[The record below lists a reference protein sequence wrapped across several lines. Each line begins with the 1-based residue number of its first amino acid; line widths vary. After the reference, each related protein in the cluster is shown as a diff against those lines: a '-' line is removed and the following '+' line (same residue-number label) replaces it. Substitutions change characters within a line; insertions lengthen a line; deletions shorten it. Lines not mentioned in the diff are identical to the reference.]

1 VVHGCDGFGGFEDH
15 ESMVTKRAI
24 KIRNE
29 MGLGD
34 NARFLKWRIGVNGL
48 SPDYEKPSRRARPP
62 VAASEITPLRK

>member
-1 VVHGCDGFGGFEDH
+1 
-15 ESMVTKRAI
+15 MVTKRAI